1 MSFFIEMYFTLMCSF
16 YLLCRIGSDE
26 EDNDSDQEENQDID
40 LETAVSRQ
48 DSIHREKSIST
59 ELNSNGHEYILVN
72 GSINNHI
79 VPRNEDEN

>member
-1 MSFFIEMYFTLMCSF
+1 MY
-16 YLLCRIGSDE
+16 RIGSDE
-26 EDNDSDQEENQDID
+26 EDNDADQEENQDID

-48 DSIHREKSIST
+48 DSIQLST
-59 ELNSNGHEYILVN
+59 EFHSNGHEYILVN